1 MLDAFYRAVL
11 PSTGKYALF
20 LGERKQ
26 HLWAYSLN
34 ELILKTQRLIND
46 GTRALYF
53 ATASFVEPKTRS
65 QDNVQLRRCFAFDI
79 DAGPEKFAKHGD
91 AVYPSRDEALAAVV
105 AWCKQHRL
113 APTYVVS
120 SGAGL
125 HVYFALDSDVTP
137 EEWLP
142 VAKALKARA
151 LADGLRIDPA
161 VTADS
166 ARVLRP
172 LGASHSSGATVEAL
186 LSSGK
191 TYTLARLAEKFPPI
205 VERKRSRLN
214 DDVLAVQTLPRSI
227 WRILPECAAVR
238 AVFDAKGDVSEPY
251 WRAALGLVKHTVE
264 GRDAAHEMSHGHP
277 DYDASETDAKFDRW
291 AMGPS
296 TCESFSQHAPDACAR
311 CPHRGA
317 ITSPIVLG
325 NPKPEDVPPQELPA
339 AKAIAAT
346 PGAAPQSD
354 AASLMA
360 GDESE
365 PAAPRW
371 VPPWADSIPVEQG
384 FSVVVTADGYALARK
399 MMVEVPDPSTGT
411 VREVEQVKPFCRT
424 VFWIESWAEAS
435 DAANASA
442 TIAMFNPRTRS
453 VHRRT
458 LPLRSVADKRTVLAE
473 LAALN
478 IQVFPQ
484 TETARKTM
492 HDLVSSAVERIRAS
506 GVRAR
511 IQDRFGA
518 AFEGDEL
525 IITQGRY
532 ILRKDGSIT
541 YGHVDDK
548 SAVAA
553 AADMYAIPVPRNGS
567 GSWGPEVWPSIEAL
581 ARDHIEYMNKW
592 FGAPQ
597 WQSRQLAIMAS
608 LSSPM
613 LAFVKGYGPSI
624 PLPRLGLTL
633 SMYSSETARGKTQAA
648 QAAALA
654 FGHPELLCKSRD
666 NSGATANARSKIL
679 SMGGTMPAYFDEAGE
694 TDAVAMNDLVRNI
707 ANGTLDKERMNSAIT
722 VTGGTP
728 SALIALITSNKS
740 ARDICAAVQSES
752 SAVQVR
758 MLEVDCS
765 SKNAID
771 NEARTAHDVNWASVK
786 HRCAGA
792 LGAVIH
798 RAMLEIGYD
807 VLNQMGVQCSAKAR
821 DLMAATGRVNDI
833 AITEG
838 RYQLMGLA
846 SILMLQRVLKS
857 LGIQLFDNKTIVAE
871 FAKAFAACYEF
882 IGDAVISGSP
892 VDRFSLAVN
901 DMMPNIIV
909 TDTYPRHGET
919 CGAPMNARIPE
930 EIHGRLDLYHKI
942 LYVRADMLRK
952 WCTDRHLSYESLIG
966 GGRREGIL
974 KPIHETSR
982 NILRPINLTR
992 GLKGSPNVSIEC
1004 FKLDL
1009 SRLKVDTSAND
1020 DPSEEQPEPTVK
1032 VVPIRK

>member
-1 MLDAFYRAVL
+1 MLDAFYRTLL
-11 PSTGKYALF
+11 PSEGYYALF

-26 HLWAYSLN
+26 HLWAYSLG
-34 ELILKTQRLIND
+34 ELIPKTERLIHD
-46 GTRALYF
+46 GTPSLYF

-91 AVYPSRDEALAAVV
+91 AVYPSRDEALAAVID
-105 AWCKQHRL
+105 WCKQHKL
-113 APTYVVS
+113 APTYVVG

-137 EEWLP
+137 EQWLP

-172 LGASHSSGATVEAL
+172 LGASHSSGATVEPL

-191 TYTLARLAEKFPPI
+191 VYTLAKLAEKFPPA
-205 VERKRSRLN
+205 VERKRSRMN
-214 DDVLAVQTLPRSI
+214 DDVLAVQTLPRSV
-227 WRILPECAAVR
+227 WRIVPECAAVR
-238 AVFDAKGDVSEPY
+238 AVFDAKGDVAEPY
-251 WRAALGLVKHTVE
+251 WRSALGLVKHTVE

-277 DYDASETDAKFDRW
+277 DYDAAETDAKFDRW
-291 AMGPS
+291 TMGPS
-296 TCESFSQHAPDACAR
+296 TCESFSQHNPDACAG
-311 CPHRGA
+311 CKHRGN

-325 NPKPEDVPPQELPA
+325 NPKPEDIPPQDLPA
-339 AKAIAAT
+339 VKAQAPAPT
-346 PGAAPQSD
+346 PQSD
-354 AASLMA
+354 ADSLLA
-360 GDESE
+360 GDDE
-365 PAAPRW
+365 PETAAAKW
-371 VPPWADSIPVEQG
+371 TPPWSDCIPVEQG
-384 FSVVVTADGYALARK
+384 FSVVVTTDGYALARK
-399 MMVEVPDPSTGT
+399 MMVEVPDPATGT
-411 VREVEQVKPFCRT
+411 MREVEQVKTFSRT
-424 VFWIESWAEAS
+424 VFWVESWAES
-435 DAANASA
+435 SEAANASS

-484 TETARKTM
+484 TESTRKTM
-492 HDLVSSAVERIRAS
+492 HDYVSSAVERIRAS
-506 GVRAR
+506 GVRTR

-532 ILRKDGSIT
+532 ILREDGTVT

-548 SAVAA
+548 SPVAS
-553 AADMYAIPVPRNGS
+553 AADMYTVPVPRNS
-567 GSWGPEVWPSIEAL
+567 AGSWGPEVWSGIKELAL
-581 ARDHIEYMNKW
+581 DHVEYMNKW

-597 WQSRQLAIMAS
+597 WRSRQLAIMAS

-613 LAFVKGYGPSI
+613 LAFVKGYGPTS
-624 PLPRLGLTL
+624 PLPRVGLTL

-648 QAAALA
+648 HAAALA

-679 SMGGTMPAYFDEAGE
+679 SMSGTMPAYFDEAGE
-694 TDAVAMNDLVRNI
+694 TDAVAMNDLVRNV
-707 ANGTLDKERMNSAIT
+707 ANGTLDKERLSSSIT
-722 VTGGTP
+722 VTGGAP
-728 SALIALITSNKS
+728 SALIAIITSNKS

-752 SAVQVR
+752 AAVQVR

-765 SKNAID
+765 SENEID
-771 NEARTAHDVNWASVK
+771 NESRTAHDINWASVK

-792 LGAVIH
+792 LGALIH
-798 RAMLEIGYD
+798 RAMLDIGYD
-807 VLNQMGVQCSAKAR
+807 VLNQMGVQCQAKAR
-821 DLMAATGRVNDI
+821 ELVTASCQVSNI

-857 LGIQLFDNKTIVAE
+857 IGIQLFDNKAVIAE

-882 IGDAVISGSP
+882 IGDAVVSGSP

-901 DMMPNIIV
+901 DLMPNIIV

-919 CGAPMNARIPE
+919 CGAPMNMRIPD
-930 EIHGRLDLYHKI
+930 EIHGRLDLFHKV
-942 LYVRADMLRK
+942 LYIRADMLRK
-952 WCTDRHLSYESLIG
+952 WCTDRRLSYESLIG

-1020 DPSEEQPEPTVK
+1020 DPSEAQPEPAVK